1 VVAAGAAEPV
11 RAAGATGLGVGR
23 FGAGA
28 ERDGDL
34 ADRTAGVFE
43 DQQLLGGSPDTVAA
57 GRTAGGDRVDGFPDR
72 ELHPGQADLA
82 GRSR

>member
-1 VVAAGAAEPV
+1 MVAAGAAEPV

-43 DQQLLGGSPDTVAA
+43 VQQLLGGSPDAVAA
-57 GRTAGGDRVDGFPDR
+57 PV
-72 ELHPGQADLA
+72 ELQAVTGSMASPTVNFFRAKLT
-82 GRSR
+82 